1 VQAAID
7 DPQGARRA
15 GAEHPWKRA
24 VQPEAIARLVVF
36 LASGMPTTS
45 PARHTSWAACGL
57 MRNVG
62 PGA

>member
-1 VQAAID
+1 MTRRVLDGQVQSIR
-7 DPQGARRA
+7 GS
-15 GAEHPWKRA
+15 GA